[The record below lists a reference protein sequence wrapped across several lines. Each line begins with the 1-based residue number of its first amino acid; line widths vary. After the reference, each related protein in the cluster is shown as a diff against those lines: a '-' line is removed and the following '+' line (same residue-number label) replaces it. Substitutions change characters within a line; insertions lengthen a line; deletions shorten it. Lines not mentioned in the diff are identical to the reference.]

1 MVESCGGTA
10 AKVILVVVNT
20 LFLLFGLAIAIAGL
34 VFKFGGDLLKS
45 DIKKV
50 FENVKI
56 DIVGGVDLY
65 QLVNS
70 LATVFIV
77 LGFIIVLIGFLG
89 CFGACCQWRW
99 MLVVYAILVMILL
112 VAQLVIVIMFAVF
125 RNKVDDQ
132 FKNDLKKLLKEKYG
146 SDQEYT
152 NSFNSMFQSFQ
163 CCGIEKPS
171 DIPTLTLPKECC
183 PNPDPISK
191 TCTISTKLYPGCY
204 PKIESYISTYN
215 GVFIGV
221 GVAVLIFQLL
231 CIIFAFCLCS
241 VIGGEKMV

>member
-1 MVESCGGTA
+1 MVESCGGTT
-10 AKVILVVVNT
+10 AKVILVIVNT

-45 DIKKV
+45 DIQKV
-50 FENVKI
+50 FENVKL
-56 DIVGGVDLY
+56 DVVGGVDLY
-65 QLVNS
+65 NLVNNLS
-70 LATVFIV
+70 TVFIV
-77 LGFIIVLIGFLG
+77 LGFIIFFIGFLG

-99 MLVVYAILVMILL
+99 MLVVYAILVMLLL

-125 RNKVDDQ
+125 RNKIDDQ
-132 FKNDLKKLLKEKYG
+132 FKTQMKDLLSQKYG
-146 SDQEYT
+146 SDAEYT
-152 NSFNSMFQSFQ
+152 NSFNAMFQSFK
-163 CCGIEKPS
+163 CCGIEKSS
-171 DIPTLTLPKECC
+171 DLPTLTLPKECC
-183 PNPDPISK
+183 PKPDSITK
-191 TCTISTKLYPGCY
+191 TCSLSVQVYPGCY
-204 PKIESYISTYN
+204 QKIEGYISIYN